1 MITPGA
7 APAPGPDCGKSDLI
21 KDSPTS
27 GVCFISDRRILRCQV
42 NGIFNEETVRILI
55 FRGRFYDI
63 LKELFS
69 EIPSTKC
76 CITCQKIALI
86 LILMFHRDQ

>member
-1 MITPGA
+1 MEY
-7 APAPGPDCGKSDLI
+7 
-21 KDSPTS
+21 
-27 GVCFISDRRILRCQV
+27 
-42 NGIFNEETVRILI
+42 FNEETVRILI